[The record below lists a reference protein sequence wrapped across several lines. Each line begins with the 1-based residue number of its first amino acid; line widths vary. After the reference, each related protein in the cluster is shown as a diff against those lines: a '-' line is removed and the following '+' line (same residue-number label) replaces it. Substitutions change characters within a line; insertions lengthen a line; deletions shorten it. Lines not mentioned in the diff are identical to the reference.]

1 MAARRQHNEKDWDP
15 QYKQANS
22 AKKKKKVLS
31 VTMIYI
37 QELTFFPE
45 IYQTIP
51 PKRTHTKK
59 NCKTRFN
66 YGFSK
71 IYSD

>member
-1 MAARRQHNEKDWDP
+1 MRKIGIHSTNRLTVL
-15 QYKQANS
+15 
-22 AKKKKKVLS
+22 KKKVLS